1 MYWWMIIYV
10 WIIFAVNH
18 IAIATICIVLNI
30 AIGYILLQYIVQLL
44 PTFAT
49 NLILSSV
56 ISFCSILYRYCR
68 HSLHTQYWLWLYSF
82 AIYCTTVVA
91 IRYTL
96 NIAIGYILLH
106 ITIGFILLHY
116 IVWLLPS
123 FATHTILPLAISFSS
138 IFYSYCCHLP
148 HTILPLAI
156 SFSSILYN
164 YCRHLLHTQYC
175 HRLYPFVVF
184 CTDIATIC
192 NVLNIAIGYILLQ
205 YFVWLLPPFAT
216 HSVFPL
222 AISFCSILY
231 SYCHHSLHTQYSHR
245 LYPVAVYCTD
255 IAVSYCYSHV
265 TR

>member
-18 IAIATICIVLNI
+18 IAIATIRIVLNI

-96 NIAIGYILLH
+96 NIAISYILLH

-123 FATHTILPLAISFSS
+123 FATHTILPLA
-138 IFYSYCCHLP
+138 
-148 HTILPLAI
+148 
-156 SFSSILYN
+156 
-164 YCRHLLHTQYC
+164 LL
-175 HRLYPFVVF
+175 
-184 CTDIATIC
+184 
-192 NVLNIAIGYILLQ
+192 
-205 YFVWLLPPFAT
+205 LLPCNQ
-216 HSVFPL
+216 VE
-222 AISFCSILY
+222 IS
-231 SYCHHSLHTQYSHR
+231 
-245 LYPVAVYCTD
+245 
-255 IAVSYCYSHV
+255 
-265 TR
+265 